1 MLKEEF
7 NNIKETDKDLRKFGF
22 TIGIFLII
30 VAGIIYLW
38 KGNLNYYLLL
48 IAFLLIIPALLFPMI
63 LKPLNRVWMGLGIV
77 LGWFT
82 SRIILT
88 LLFFLVITP
97 IAFIVKILGKDFL
110 NLKYEK
116 NSSSYWI
123 KKEVKENSKIE
134 YERQF

>member
-7 NNIKETDKDLRKFGF
+7 KNIKETNKDLRKFGL

-30 VAGIIYLW
+30 VSGIIYLW
-38 KGNLNYYLLL
+38 KGNLNYYLLA

-63 LKPLNRVWMGLGIV
+63 LKPLNRLWMGLGIL

-97 IAFIVKILGKDFL
+97 TAIIVKILGKDFL

-123 KKEVKENSKIE
+123 KKEAKENSKIE